1 MLSSRRAIISAA
13 RGAYV
18 APTANTLFVGNPP
31 PSPICEANP
40 PPQQQQRSISHY
52 EKNEKLGR
60 PVSPHVTIYAFPLAA
75 ITSVTH
81 RVTGG
86 LLTVGMYGI
95 GIAALGGF
103 DAASVMASI
112 GQSSIGP
119 LAKFAVSFP
128 LVFHTFGGIRHL
140 YWEIYPD
147 GLHQDTQKQASII
160 LVGTSSVVSIAAA
173 LM

>member
-1 MLSSRRAIISAA
+1 M
-13 RGAYV
+13 
-18 APTANTLFVGNPP
+18 
-31 PSPICEANP
+31 PSPARSRP
-40 PPQQQQRSISHY
+40 RLTPAPHQQQQQRSISHY

-86 LLTVGMYGI
+86 LLTVGMYGV
-95 GIAALGGF
+95 GIAALGGL
-103 DAASVMASI
+103 DAAALMATL
-112 GQSSIGP
+112 GQSAVGP
-119 LAKFAVSFP
+119 LFKFAVAFP
-128 LVFHTFGGIRHL
+128 LVFHVFGGVRHL
-140 YWEIYPD
+140 YWEHYPE
-147 GLHQDTQKQASII
+147 GLHQDSQKTASII